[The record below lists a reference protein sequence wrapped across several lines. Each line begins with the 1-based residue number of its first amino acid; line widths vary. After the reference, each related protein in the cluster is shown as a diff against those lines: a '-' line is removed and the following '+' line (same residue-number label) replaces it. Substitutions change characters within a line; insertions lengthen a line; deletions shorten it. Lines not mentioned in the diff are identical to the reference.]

1 MKNTLKTLLAA
12 CALLGT
18 VACEKDEILDQMS
31 VAFEQEA
38 YTVAPLETLEIPFTV
53 TNAGGALDASITASD
68 NTYKFQALMSGR
80 NTGSILFVA
89 PDVNTES
96 KTIDV
101 TLTVASSDGSRTASA
116 AVAVTL

>member
-38 YTVAPLETLEIPFTV
+38 YTVAPHETLEIPFTSPR
-53 TNAGGALDASITASD
+53 TSIPNRKRST
-68 NTYKFQALMSGR
+68 
-80 NTGSILFVA
+80 
-89 PDVNTES
+89 
-96 KTIDV
+96 
-101 TLTVASSDGSRTASA
+101 
-116 AVAVTL
+116 